1 MVVTRQFCEIR
12 YGLRERGAVVIDK
25 APRKYRLQ
33 DYVNAEADVLFRSD
47 EEVIQIWR
55 STTDYQ
61 RLTPHQKAAR
71 AELQRRGIRLEG
83 ASVPRDT

>member
-1 MVVTRQFCEIR
+1 MIE
-12 YGLRERGAVVIDK
+12 K

-33 DYVNAEADVLFRSD
+33 DYANAEADVAIRSD
-47 EEVIQIWR
+47 QDVLLIWR

-71 AELQRRGIRLEG
+71 AELQRRGIRVEG
-83 ASVPRDT
+83 ASVPRSN